1 MGGAIPCLGYP
12 SRTAAVLALRGQ
24 GLSTREIAVRI
35 GIEVK
40 TVAALE
46 GSSARADRQPQRR
59 SREPGTIHR
68 NRIGIDATSIGRLR
82 HHAVRRGIPVDLLI
96 EQIVM
101 VVADDNLVD
110 ALLDDGA
117 DDAPA
122 NRDERKIRHAA

>member
-12 SRTAAVLALRGQ
+12 SRTAAVLALRGE

-46 GSSARADRQPQRR
+46 GSSARADRQPRRR
-59 SREPGTIHR
+59 SRDPGTIHR
-68 NRIGIDATSIGRLR
+68 HRVGIDAQSISRLR
-82 HHAVRRGIPVDLLI
+82 HHANRRGIPVDLLI

-110 ALLDDGA
+110 ALLDDA
-117 DDAPA
+117 
-122 NRDERKIRHAA
+122 DERKPRHAA

>member
-24 GLSTREIAVRI
+24 GLSTRDIAQRI

-46 GSSARADRQPQRR
+46 GSSARKDRVPVRR
-59 SREPGTIHR
+59 SREPDTVHR
-68 NRIGIDATSIGRLR
+68 NRVGIDITSISRLR
-82 HHAVRRGIPVDLLI
+82 HHADRRGISVDLLI

-110 ALLDDGA
+110 ALLDDAAG
-117 DDAPA
+117 DLDMRS
-122 NRDERKIRHAA
+122 NCHAMQM

>member
-1 MGGAIPCLGYP
+1 MAGAIPCLGYP
-12 SRTAAVLALRGQ
+12 SRTAAVLALRGE
-24 GLSTREIAVRI
+24 GLSTRDIATRI

-59 SREPGTIHR
+59 SRDPGNIPRHR
-68 NRIGIDATSIGRLR
+68 VGIDATSLGRLR
-82 HHAVRRGIPVDLLI
+82 HHANRRGIPVDLLI

-110 ALLDDGA
+110 ALLDDE
-117 DDAPA
+117 
-122 NRDERKIRHAA
+122 DERKPRHAA